1 MIQKQCKC
9 KKWKNTFIK
18 NRKFIACG
26 QPNEMTPKSRNHFT
40 PGLVHIT
47 CLVMIEKEVRK
58 YLDKGGFLSDA
69 IDEFEHRP
77 QQIAMAEA
85 VGRVFDR
92 EHHLIVE
99 AGTGT
104 GKSLAYLIPAILWAV
119 QHNKKVVVSTYSTA
133 LQEPLLY
140 HDIPLIHE

>member
-1 MIQKQCKC
+1 
-9 KKWKNTFIK
+9 
-18 NRKFIACG
+18 
-26 QPNEMTPKSRNHFT
+26 
-40 PGLVHIT
+40 
-47 CLVMIEKEVRK
+47 MIEEEVRK

-85 VGRVFDR
+85 VGRVFDS

-119 QHNKKVVVSTYSTA
+119 QHNKKVVVSTYSKA
-133 LQEPLLY
+133 LQEQLLY
-140 HDIPLIHE
+140 HDIPLIHEKLKIPFRYALCLGHILNLSETGYCPAGSGIGESQPTTHVYPILTLPSRH